1 MSSSAFR
8 YLPNAISLFRLS
20 SVPVLLWLAIAGAD
34 SAFVWLLV
42 LVGSSDMLDGW
53 LARRFGWVSRLGAL
67 LDSIADM
74 SIVLV
79 VLLAI
84 VLLHPEV
91 FVDYGWVVWSVVG
104 IWGIVNIIGLLR
116 YHRLASFHTEFGRI
130 GITIFGVFVLV
141 LFFYGFVP
149 WVLLA
154 CGAVCFLAGV
164 ESLLLVLLIDRWTPN
179 LRGGLYA
186 VLRTGRPGPPGSGDS
201 GA

>member
-104 IWGIVNIIGLLR
+104 AR
-116 YHRLASFHTEFGRI
+116 TAMARDSRRRQRFRLAAL